1 MLYRKDMYKISRI
14 LLKYFT
20 FGTNDEESQ
29 LLDQWRR
36 ESDRNENL
44 FQEMDSPDFWERAID
59 PIHKKMQEEQWH
71 LLQMKIRI
79 IKDQGE
85 LVRDDIEKTYKRIRR
100 RLYIRRLSS
109 VAAVL
114 VLLCGIGVSVWKY
127 AGTWDKSKGM
137 EQIESIR
144 PGGKKAVLYL
154 ASGET
159 IPLAKVTGEIQKEGT
174 VIRVDEKDGVSYDPV
189 TEEKE
194 KIVHRIVVP
203 RGGEYKMEL
212 GDGTKIWLNSDS
224 EISYPVQF
232 AEDKRAV
239 SLRGEAYFEVSKDE
253 SRPFIVNVEQM
264 TVKVYGTKFNVNN
277 QMKGI
282 VETVLVEGRVGI
294 IADDKEIILMP
305 KQKAVYDQEK
315 GDVYVQNVDIT
326 SYVAWKDGNFVFDN
340 ASLGAIMDK
349 LSLWYDVDVF
359 YGNDEVRNVHLS
371 GDMVRY
377 KEIQNLLYFFEQ
389 ISDVKFEI
397 KGRTI
402 VVNYK

>member
-1 MLYRKDMYKISRI
+1 M
-14 LLKYFT
+14 
-20 FGTNDEESQ
+20 
-29 LLDQWRR
+29 
-36 ESDRNENL
+36 
-44 FQEMDSPDFWERAID
+44 
-59 PIHKKMQEEQWH
+59 
-71 LLQMKIRI
+71 
-79 IKDQGE
+79 
-85 LVRDDIEKTYKRIRR
+85 
-100 RLYIRRLSS
+100 
-109 VAAVL
+109 
-114 VLLCGIGVSVWKY
+114 
-127 AGTWDKSKGM
+127 
-137 EQIESIR
+137 
-144 PGGKKAVLYL
+144 
-154 ASGET
+154 
-159 IPLAKVTGEIQKEGT
+159 
-174 VIRVDEKDGVSYDPV
+174 IRVDEKDGVSYDPV

-239 SLRGEAYFEVSKDE
+239 TLRGEAYFEVSKDE

-264 TVKVYGTKFNVNN
+264 TVKVYGTKFNVNS

-294 IADDKEIILMP
+294 IADDKEIILLP